1 MDEILKKYKK
11 SSDVI
16 AVLQDAQ
23 EKFGYLSE
31 ENLRK
36 ISQHYKL
43 SYAYL
48 HSIVTF
54 YKAFSLVKKGKN
66 VIRVCDGTACHIRGS
81 VKILEELHRL
91 LGIHP
96 GETTEDE
103 LFSVET
109 VACLG
114 VCAIAPVILVN
125 EKYFGNL
132 QMGEISEIID
142 SYKKQESAR

>member
-1 MDEILKKYKK
+1 MDEILSRYKK
-11 SSDVI
+11 PSDVI
-16 AVLQDAQ
+16 AVLQDTQ
-23 EKFGYLSE
+23 EKFSYLSE

-36 ISQHYKL
+36 ISQHYQI

-66 VIRVCDGTACHIRGS
+66 VIRVCDGTACHIKGS

-91 LGIHP
+91 LGINP
-96 GETTEDE
+96 GQTTADE
-103 LFSVET
+103 MFSVET

-114 VCAIAPVILVN
+114 VCAIAPVMLIN
-125 EKYFGNL
+125 DKYYGNL
-132 QMGEISEIID
+132 QMGEISGIVE
-142 SYKKQESAR
+142 SYKKQESEK